1 MIVGFLAI
9 VAGWIFQITAQIT
22 AFIGGNSGTIFQLTG
37 TLSIIVGIAILSIW
51 FFKFTRR
58 VERHIYSEP

>member
-9 VAGWIFQITAQIT
+9 VAGWIFQITAI
-22 AFIGGNSGTIFQLTG
+22 IGGNAGTIFQLTG
-37 TLSIIVGIAILSIW
+37 TLSIIVGIVILSIG